1 MELGRPLPSIMEEV
15 VVLDAPR
22 KTTQDQSDGDSD
34 DTCTYDSD
42 VEVEDVQI
50 PNLSGQLADDLA
62 ESDRS
67 RARAG
72 DTFVSKAWRLH
83 VEKHGGALIPL
94 ARKWKRAMDMV
105 EQESGHDSDAEVE
118 DVFIPDLEEQI
129 EEDEVETRPIPCRRR
144 QPRMDDVGRVG
155 HNVYEVMQV
164 QPRKKI
170 MQRDVLV
177 KNDTGA
183 QMTFINTD
191 LFEWCLEEG
200 IITNVRG
207 FEREA
212 MVGIGGQTLINQMGD
227 MKVCLEGSM
236 VPVVLQVVPSE
247 SICDR
252 NFQILLGTDN
262 TKKLGAQI
270 DLKEGVTR
278 YTNLPGIDRV
288 LSSMHLSPG
297 TAKRVFNSRR
307 V

>member
-1 MELGRPLPSIMEEV
+1 
-15 VVLDAPR
+15 
-22 KTTQDQSDGDSD
+22 
-34 DTCTYDSD
+34 
-42 VEVEDVQI
+42 
-50 PNLSGQLADDLA
+50 
-62 ESDRS
+62 
-67 RARAG
+67 
-72 DTFVSKAWRLH
+72 
-83 VEKHGGALIPL
+83 
-94 ARKWKRAMDMV
+94 
-105 EQESGHDSDAEVE
+105 
-118 DVFIPDLEEQI
+118 
-129 EEDEVETRPIPCRRR
+129 
-144 QPRMDDVGRVG
+144 
-155 HNVYEVMQV
+155 MQV

-183 QMTFINTD
+183 QMTFIDTD
-191 LFEWCLEEG
+191 LFEWCVEEG

-212 MVGIGGQTLINQMGD
+212 MVGIGGQTLVDQMGD

-307 V
+307 VGYSDSVERPEYLSPRWSSESQIDRELGSIPLKVGEKAKFITAA